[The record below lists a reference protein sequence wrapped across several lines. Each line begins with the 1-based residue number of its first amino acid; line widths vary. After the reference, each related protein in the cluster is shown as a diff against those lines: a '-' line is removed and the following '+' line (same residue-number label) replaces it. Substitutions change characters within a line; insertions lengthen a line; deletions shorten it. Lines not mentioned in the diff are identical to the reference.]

1 MKKVKVTWLKADGSR
16 MEEIRR
22 IPKESDFA
30 DAGEYAEIRDFLGG
44 PLEYV
49 TLVPG
54 RKMFYCH
61 EEGKY
66 EGLPFNEAATV
77 IFYEAHGHMDP
88 IAGNVV
94 MFEAVR

>member
-1 MKKVKVTWLKADGSR
+1 MKKVRITWLKADGSR
-16 MEEIRR
+16 LEEIR
-22 IPKESDFA
+22 PVPAGTAFA
-30 DAGEYAEIRDFLGG
+30 DAASYEEIRDFLDG

-49 TLVPG
+49 ALG
-54 RKMFYCH
+54 AQRMFYCH

-66 EGLPFNEAATV
+66 EGLPFNEAASAIV
-77 IFYEAHGHMDP
+77 FHAHGHVDP